1 MGAVSAAAGAPLEK
15 GGCRREWRGCTMKRF
30 YKDVSVAEG
39 PEGWRVLLDGRAIKT
54 VGGRPQAL
62 PGQALALAMAREWA
76 EQGEDRP
83 GAVCAARHGRLRAGC
98 GGARPAEAV
107 AALLPYAETD
117 TVLPRR
123 SRRAAVRASRRC
135 GNPCW
140 RAWKRAT
147 ACGLNG

>member
-1 MGAVSAAAGAPLEK
+1 MAGLM
-15 GGCRREWRGCTMKRF
+15 MKRF

-83 GAVCAARHGRLRAGC
+83 ALFVLRDMADY
-98 GGARPAEAV
+98 ALDVVAPA
-107 AALLPYAETD
+107 P
-117 TVLPRR
+117 PRR
-123 SRRAAVRASRRC
+123 SPRCCPMPKPTLCYRADPDEPLFARQQAVWEPLLAGAENAPRPAV
-135 GNPCW
+135 
-140 RAWKRAT
+140 
-147 ACGLNG
+147 